1 MIKLDI
7 FIVSPLITEL
17 MLKGYVEIIR
27 RRRLFFFSREYCIIT
42 AEGLVALEQAR
53 SLFENIV
60 ELIRERAVE
69 TIDNIAADSPLLK
82 LTVMSAKA
90 AYKTVKVLMWESEED
105 IKLSSLCA
113 RLTNS
118 ICWKQIFSFF
128 LISMREKRHID
139 AMSADKQES
148 LYSYRRLQLHMQ
160 YEESIYT
167 TVLLSELISHHNNNN
182 SRTYP

>member
-1 MIKLDI
+1 MRIDYNKDIIAAMLKQNEKKNEYEEQQQQHDEERVEELSKREIQILNCIKGQSRTEKKIAKMIKLDI
-7 FIVSPLITEL
+7 FIVSPLITKL

-42 AEGLVALEQAR
+42 ADGLGALEQSR

-90 AYKTVKVLMWESEED
+90 AYKTVKVL
-105 IKLSSLCA
+105 
-113 RLTNS
+113 
-118 ICWKQIFSFF
+118 
-128 LISMREKRHID
+128 
-139 AMSADKQES
+139 
-148 LYSYRRLQLHMQ
+148 
-160 YEESIYT
+160 
-167 TVLLSELISHHNNNN
+167 V
-182 SRTYP
+182 